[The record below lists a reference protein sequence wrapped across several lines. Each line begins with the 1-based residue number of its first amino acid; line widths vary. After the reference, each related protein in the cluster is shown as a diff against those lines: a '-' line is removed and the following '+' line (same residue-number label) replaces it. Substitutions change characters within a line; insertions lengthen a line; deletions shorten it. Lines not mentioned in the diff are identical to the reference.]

1 MIFQDSTLK
10 LMAQVKPKTLEEFAN
25 LDGVVSYKVSQYG
38 EKFLSVIQSH
48 CQEQSFPP
56 PKNTDHYPTDTESTT
71 LELYQQGLSIQEIA
85 AKRNVRT
92 TTIIRHL
99 SDLIEKNQP
108 VDLNLLVPFD
118 RQKKIWQV
126 IDVLGDI
133 SLTPIREY
141 LGESY
146 SFDEIRLV
154 RARWRREKGKK

>member
-1 MIFQDSTLK
+1 M
-10 LMAQVKPKTLEEFAN
+10 
-25 LDGVVSYKVSQYG
+25 
-38 EKFLSVIQSH
+38 
-48 CQEQSFPP
+48 
-56 PKNTDHYPTDTESTT
+56 
-71 LELYQQGLSIQEIA
+71 
-85 AKRNVRT
+85 
-92 TTIIRHL
+92 
-99 SDLIEKNQP
+99 
-108 VDLNLLVPFD
+108 LVPFD